1 MTPEQLI
8 SIWGSRIKLAEALGL
23 NPSVA
28 ISWFARGSIPAKHH
42 ANIINAALSMGHVI
56 TPQDLFDVNLTLAA
70 KDTDAAVNP

>member
-8 SIWGSRIKLAEALGL
+8 SIWGSRCKLAEALGL

-42 ANIINAALSMGHVI
+42 AKIISAAYQLGGTV
-56 TPQDLFDVNLTLAA
+56 TPQDLFDVNLHLAD
-70 KDTDAAVNP
+70 KKENVNEC